1 MASTVEII
9 DALVARLQARLPGL
23 LVEYFPERPAEYR
36 LNHPAGALLVSYL
49 GSQFA
54 APVDAG
60 IVAQPR
66 TLKLSVT
73 VVLRQLNG
81 RTGAVAVLDDVR
93 RALVGYRLPDCRA
106 LQAAGERFLGQNSN
120 LWQYATDFTALAM
133 QVEEDDA
140 NADPRLSQVNHEE
153 HP

>member
-1 MASTVEII
+1 MAATVEII
-9 DALVARLQARLPGL
+9 DAMVARLAARLPGL

-36 LNHPAGALLVSYL
+36 LNHPAGALLISYL
-49 GSQFA
+49 SSQFA

-60 IVAQPR
+60 VVAQPR

-93 RALVGYRLPDCRA
+93 RALVGYQLPDCRK
-106 LQAAGERFLGQNSN
+106 LQAAGERFLGQSAG
-120 LWQYATDFTALAM
+120 LWQYAADFTALAM
-133 QVEEDDA
+133 QVEEDQAD
-140 NADPRLSQVNHEE
+140 ADPRITQVNHEE
-153 HP
+153 QP

>member
-1 MASTVEII
+1 MATTVEII

-93 RALVGYRLPDCRA
+93 RALVGYRLPDCRK
-106 LQAAGERFLGQNSN
+106 LQATAERFLGQTSG
-120 LWQYATDFTALAM
+120 LWQYAVDLATQGM
-133 QVEEDDA
+133 QIEEDDA
-140 NADPRLSQVNHEE
+140 ADSPILTQVNHEE
-153 HP
+153 QP

>member
-1 MASTVEII
+1 MAATIEII
-9 DALVARLQARLPGL
+9 DALAARLQARLPSL
-23 LVEYFPERPAEYR
+23 AVEYFPERPAEYR

-66 TLKLSVT
+66 TVKLSVT

-93 RALVGYRLPDCRA
+93 RALVGYRLPDCRK
-106 LQAAGERFLGQNSN
+106 LQAAGERFLGQTAG
-120 LWQYATDFTALAM
+120 LWQYAVDFTALAM
-133 QVEEDDA
+133 QVEEDDT
-140 NADPRLSQVNHEE
+140 ADSPVLSQVNHEE
-153 HP
+153 QA